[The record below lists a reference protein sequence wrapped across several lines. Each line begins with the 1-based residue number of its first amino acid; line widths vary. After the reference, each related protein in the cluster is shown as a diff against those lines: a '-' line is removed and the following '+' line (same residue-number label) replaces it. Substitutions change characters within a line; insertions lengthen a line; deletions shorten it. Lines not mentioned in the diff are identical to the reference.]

1 MHHALFSPLLYQL
14 PLPALVPVVK
24 LLPVWVFHSLCF
36 KVSSHSWSLPSQ
48 ILHTYLFMRKSCF
61 SAKAEIWA
69 GGTVTRLMFLLSNS
83 RIAGGVKPAQ
93 QKQHTS
99 HRAQAMQRGALL
111 SLGFICSLRLTAFPP
126 CISCCAVSCLP
137 ACSSL
142 RPREHRVLAQ
152 PW

>member
-1 MHHALFSPLLYQL
+1 MHHALFSPLLYLL
-14 PLPALVPVVK
+14 PPPALVLVNCFQFVF
-24 LLPVWVFHSLCF
+24 FHSLCF
-36 KVSSHSWSLPSQ
+36 KVSSHSWILPSQ
-48 ILHTYLFMRKSCF
+48 ILHTYLFMHKICF

-69 GGTVTRLMFLLSNS
+69 GGTVTHLMFLLSNS

-99 HRAQAMQRGALL
+99 HRAWAMQRGALL
-111 SLGFICSLRLTAFPP
+111 SLGFVCSLRLTAFPP
-126 CISCCAVSCLP
+126 CISYCAVSCLP

-142 RPREHRVLAQ
+142 RPREHHTLTQ